1 MNILGIGT
9 FELLVIF
16 LVAFIILGQKKIN
29 KFSKDLAS
37 LIKQFNSQK
46 DELKELI
53 DDNDNDEDKK

>member
-16 LVAFIILGQKKIN
+16 LVAFIILGPKKIN
-29 KFSKDLAS
+29 KLYKDLAS
-37 LIKQFNSQK
+37 LIKQYNSQK

-53 DDNDNDEDKK
+53 EDKDENEIL

>member
-9 FELLVIF
+9 FELIVIC
-16 LVAFIILGQKKIN
+16 LVAFIILGPKKIN
-29 KFSKDLAS
+29 KFSKDLAN

-53 DDNDNDEDKK
+53 DDKDEDKK

>member
-16 LVAFIILGQKKIN
+16 LVAFIILGPKKIN
-29 KFSKDLAS
+29 NFSKDLAK
-37 LIKQFNSQK
+37 LVKQFNSQK

-53 DDNDNDEDKK
+53 DDKDEDEE

>member
-1 MNILGIGT
+1 MKILVKGT

-16 LVAFIILGQKKIN
+16 LVAFIILGPKKIN
-29 KFSKDLAS
+29 KFSKDLAN

-53 DDNDNDEDKK
+53 DDKDEDKK

>member
-16 LVAFIILGQKKIN
+16 LVAFIILCPKKIN

-53 DDNDNDEDKK
+53 DDKDEDEK

>member
-9 FELLVIF
+9 FELLEIF
-16 LVAFIILGQKKIN
+16 LVAFIILGPKKIN
-29 KFSKDLAS
+29 KFSKDLAN

-53 DDNDNDEDKK
+53 DDKDEDKK

>member
-1 MNILGIGT
+1 LNILGIGT

-16 LVAFIILGQKKIN
+16 LVAFIILGPKKIN

-53 DDNDNDEDKK
+53 DDKDEDEK

>member
-9 FELLVIF
+9 FEFLLIF
-16 LVAFIILGQKKIN
+16 LVAFIILGPKKIS
-29 KFSKDLAS
+29 KFSKDFAK

-53 DDNDNDEDKK
+53 DDKEEENK

>member
-16 LVAFIILGQKKIN
+16 LVAFIILGPKKIN
-29 KFSKDLAS
+29 KFSKDLAN
-37 LIKQFNSQK
+37 LIKQVNSQK

-53 DDNDNDEDKK
+53 DDKDENEK